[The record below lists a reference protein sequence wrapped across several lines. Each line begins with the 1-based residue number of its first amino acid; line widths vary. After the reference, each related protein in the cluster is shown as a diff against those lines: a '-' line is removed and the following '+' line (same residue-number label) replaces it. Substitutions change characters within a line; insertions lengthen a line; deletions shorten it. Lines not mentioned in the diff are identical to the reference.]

1 MAAVNLFAT
10 LVPKS
15 GQAEALR
22 AGLLTIAPASRT
34 EPGCLRY
41 EVLESGEGTSVRFHV
56 VERFVD
62 DAAVQA
68 HGQSGHYRV
77 FSASFET
84 WLAGPPHVVRSRN
97 LDVGE

>member
-1 MAAVNLFAT
+1 MNLPHI
-10 LVPKS
+10 V
-15 GQAEALR
+15 
-22 AGLLTIAPASRT
+22 AGLEAVTGRGAT
-34 EPGCLRY
+34 ECWRPSQRL
-41 EVLESGEGTSVRFHV
+41 
-56 VERFVD
+56 RFVD
-62 DAAVQA
+62 DAAMQA